1 VIGPASPDIPQR
13 PFDEIASVR
22 PHDEVTD

>member
-1 VIGPASPDIPQR
+1 VIGPASADIPQR